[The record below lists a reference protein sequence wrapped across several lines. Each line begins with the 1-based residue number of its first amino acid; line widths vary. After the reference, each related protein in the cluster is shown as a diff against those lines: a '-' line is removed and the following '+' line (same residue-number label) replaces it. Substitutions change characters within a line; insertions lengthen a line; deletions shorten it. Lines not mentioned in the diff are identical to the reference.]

1 MILSHGYGLKE
12 ILAEELSKIGL
23 QATLVDYKK
32 PILPQISE
40 AEILINGLG
49 KIDKEVIDNCSRLKL
64 VHQIGAGTDKIDIDY
79 CTYKAILVAN
89 TPATNNISVAEHT
102 FFLMLFIA
110 KKIKGAGEG
119 LMKGR
124 VQSVLGSE
132 IHGKTLLV
140 IGLGA
145 TGTEVARRAAAFG
158 MRVIAVT
165 KFLKS
170 TLEDPSLSS
179 VLVQSY
185 SDPHQRITETP
196 HQATKIE
203 SNHKNGGGVNSDL
216 NLTFVNEIHGTE
228 RLLDLIPLADY
239 VSLHTPLTEETRA
252 MIGSREL
259 DLMKRSAYLINVARA
274 QVVDRDSLY
283 ATLLN
288 RDIAGAA
295 FDVFWEEPTDPN
307 DRLLKLDNFVL
318 TPHIAGWTAESVRAE
333 AVMIAE
339 NLCRLNQG
347 KVLFPLT
354 VVNPDV
360 ANIN

>member
-12 ILAEELSKIGL
+12 ILTEELSKIGL
-23 QATLVDYKK
+23 QATLVDNKK

-49 KIDKEVIDNCSRLKL
+49 KIDKDVIDNCPRLKL
-64 VHQIGAGTDKIDIDY
+64 VHQIGAGTDNIDIDY
-79 CTYKAILVAN
+79 CTHKAILVAN

-119 LMKGR
+119 LIKGR
-124 VQSVLGSE
+124 IQNVLGSE
-132 IHGKTLLV
+132 LYGKTLLV

-145 TGTEVARRAAAFG
+145 TGTEVAKRATAFG
-158 MRVIAVT
+158 MKVIAVT
-165 KFLKS
+165 KFLTS
-170 TLEDPSLSS
+170 ALTEPTLSS
-179 VLVQSY
+179 VLVQSH
-185 SDPHQRITETP
+185 SDPHQRIPDTP
-196 HQATKIE
+196 FQAANIE
-203 SNHKNGGGVNSDL
+203 SIHKNGDGVNADL
-216 NLTFVNEIHGTE
+216 NLTFVKEIHGTE
-228 RLLDLIPLADY
+228 RLLDLIPVADY

-252 MIGSREL
+252 MIRSREL
-259 DLMKRSAYLINVARA
+259 HLMKRSAYLINVARA

-283 ATLLN
+283 AALLN

-307 DRLLKLDNFVL
+307 DRLLKLDNFML

-333 AVMIAE
+333 AALIAE
-339 NLCRLNQG
+339 NLYRLDQG
-347 KVLFPLT
+347 KVLLPLT
-354 VVNPDV
+354 LLNPDV
-360 ANIN
+360 ANIK

>member
-1 MILSHGYGLKE
+1 
-12 ILAEELSKIGL
+12 
-23 QATLVDYKK
+23 
-32 PILPQISE
+32 
-40 AEILINGLG
+40 
-49 KIDKEVIDNCSRLKL
+49 
-64 VHQIGAGTDKIDIDY
+64 
-79 CTYKAILVAN
+79 VAR
-89 TPATNNISVAEHT
+89 T
-102 FFLMLFIA
+102 F
-110 KKIKGAGEG
+110 
-119 LMKGR
+119 
-124 VQSVLGSE
+124 LGSNS
-132 IHGKTLLV
+132 
-140 IGLGA
+140 
-145 TGTEVARRAAAFG
+145 
-158 MRVIAVT
+158 AVT
-165 KFLKS
+165 VVF
-170 TLEDPSLSS
+170 S
-179 VLVQSY
+179 VIVATQGPVPY

-228 RLLDLIPLADY
+228 RLLDLIPVADY

-333 AVMIAE
+333 AIMIAE

-347 KVLFPLT
+347 KVLLPLT
-354 VVNPDV
+354 LVNPDV

>member
-12 ILAEELSKIGL
+12 ILTEELSKIGL

-49 KIDKEVIDNCSRLKL
+49 KIDKYVIDNCPRLKL
-64 VHQIGAGTDKIDIDY
+64 VHQIGAGTDNIDIDY

-102 FFLMLFIA
+102 LFLMLSIA
-110 KKIKGAGEG
+110 KKIKGAEEG

-124 VQSVLGSE
+124 IQGVLGSE
-132 IHGKTLLV
+132 LYGKTLLV

-145 TGTEVARRAAAFG
+145 TGTEVARRATSFG
-158 MRVIAVT
+158 MRVIAIT
-165 KFLKS
+165 KFLTS
-170 TLEDPSLSS
+170 APAEPSSSS
-179 VLVQSY
+179 VLEQSH
-185 SDPHQRITETP
+185 SDPHQRITENP
-196 HQATKIE
+196 FQAANIE
-203 SNHKNGGGVNSDL
+203 SNHKKGGGVNADL

-228 RLLDLIPLADY
+228 RLLDLIPVADY

-283 ATLLN
+283 AALLSS
-288 RDIAGAA
+288 DIAGAA
-295 FDVFWEEPTDPN
+295 FDVFWEEPTDPK
-307 DRLLKLDNFVL
+307 DRLLKLDNFIL

-333 AVMIAE
+333 AVIIAE
-339 NLCRLNQG
+339 NLYRLNQG
-347 KVLFPLT
+347 NVLLPFTL
-354 VVNPDV
+354 VNPDV
-360 ANIN
+360 ANIQ

>member
-1 MILSHGYGLKE
+1 
-12 ILAEELSKIGL
+12 
-23 QATLVDYKK
+23 
-32 PILPQISE
+32 
-40 AEILINGLG
+40 
-49 KIDKEVIDNCSRLKL
+49 
-64 VHQIGAGTDKIDIDY
+64 
-79 CTYKAILVAN
+79 
-89 TPATNNISVAEHT
+89 
-102 FFLMLFIA
+102 
-110 KKIKGAGEG
+110 
-119 LMKGR
+119 
-124 VQSVLGSE
+124 LGSE
-132 IHGKTLLV
+132 LYGKTLLV

-145 TGTEVARRAAAFG
+145 TGTEVARRATAFG
-158 MRVIAVT
+158 MRVIVVT
-165 KFLKS
+165 KFLTS
-170 TLEDPSLSS
+170 TLEEPSLSS
-179 VLVQSY
+179 VLVQSH

-196 HQATKIE
+196 HQAAKIE

-228 RLLDLIPLADY
+228 RLLDLIPVADY

-307 DRLLKLDNFVL
+307 DRLLRLDNFVL

-347 KVLFPLT
+347 KVLLPLT
-354 VVNPDV
+354 LVNPDV